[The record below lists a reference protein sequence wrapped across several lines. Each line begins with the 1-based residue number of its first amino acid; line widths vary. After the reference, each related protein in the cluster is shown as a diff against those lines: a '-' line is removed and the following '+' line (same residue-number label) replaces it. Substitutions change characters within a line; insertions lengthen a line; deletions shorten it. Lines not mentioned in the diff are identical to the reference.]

1 MSAAVIFTMA
11 RAIQKMFRM
20 TNLPRASQFAGSAFN
35 FVCVKIPLWNGA
47 CYDKSDSTFFYCLR
61 LNKVPNEFISHEFL
75 LIVLNIGL
83 TLSIK
88 SL

>member
-1 MSAAVIFTMA
+1 MQAPHLTLYALRSLSGMA
-11 RAIQKMFRM
+11 LITTKA
-20 TNLPRASQFAGSAFN
+20 TAL
-35 FVCVKIPLWNGA
+35 
-47 CYDKSDSTFFYCLR
+47 FFYCLR

-88 SL
+88 SLLVSYAHDYEQFII